1 MVAEVTPPLPARQDV
16 EASVQVIHDNA
27 ERLFL
32 WDYERDR
39 GQLVTLYNK
48 AMGSQWNS
56 VKDLDWSIEVDPERL
71 VAEQQSPILDIT
83 RVAGPGQD
91 KKDRWEPEELGK
103 VVPDLVAEAAPNAN
117 MGGRRG

>member
-1 MVAEVTPPLPARQDV
+1 MSPATPPQSGSSTPPVSGTGEVTPPVPVRRDM
-16 EASVQVIHDNA
+16 EAAVQVIQDNA

-48 AMGSQWNS
+48 AMASQWNS

-71 VAEQQSPILDIT
+71 VAEQDSPLLGVA
-83 RVAGPGQD
+83 RVAATLPGSPLASWT
-91 KKDRWEPEELGK
+91 DREFT
-103 VVPDLVAEAAPNAN
+103 
-117 MGGRRG
+117 

>member
-56 VKDLDWSIEVDPERL
+56 VKDLDWSIDVDPERL
-71 VAEQQSPILDIT
+71 VAEGW
-83 RVAGPGQD
+83 VEGPAAD
-91 KKDRWEPEELGK
+91 KGDRWDPAELGK
-103 VVPDLVAEAAPNAN
+103 IVPDLVAKAAPNAN
-117 MGGRRG
+117 MGGRRK